1 MASTVNTSVDYNK
14 LESAK
19 KQIDKI
25 LTEMMETSSEIGKII
40 NSISALDD
48 AGIDPVTQYG
58 GQSST
63 NYSAEHGHDGCFNE
77 LPSELENLQTSLNDG
92 YLYNQTDKLYKTIQ
106 NAIGCFTDSEGKSIN
121 EKSWGTFVSGLSSD
135 YKPESIKE
143 SENVEWTFHYTED
156 DFKKNMTEEEKK
168 IFDATNA
175 ETARLVVQTE
185 ALIYHPDE
193 YESQVE
199 WYDALVQKYLDKGYT
214 EEQAKALA
222 KYERYMEQIDKTGAE
237 KVYGCTSEAWEEKWE
252 AITKEEYPE
261 NANSGSDDGT
271 GSGSGEGTGGG
282 SGEVTGGGSGEGT
295 GGGSGDSQIKA
306 RVELTEPST
315 PEKNTPSSGTEEKP
329 SSGTEEK
336 PSNGNENSVISEGE
350 EKVPETPSDEK
361 PSTTPE
367 PDNPSSNNNNNNNN
381 NNANNSGTIN
391 NNNNNNNAN
400 NSGTINNNNNTSN
413 GGNSNYYSPSNNG
426 NSNYYPPSNNGN
438 SGGSSITGALTEGTT
453 SIEDVIKGSKV
464 TKVPTSPSPVTTTSS
479 SSGSSAVIPIAAGLS
494 AAAAAGIG
502 AKAYMDRKHNN
513 DNGEDNEDENE
524 FNTDEWS
531 GDDSVDIQYDE
542 DTANG
547 ENYLDD
553 DDDYSYKATSNNE
566 EKYETRSSEELAD
579 LQ

>member
-19 KQIDKI
+19 NQINEI

-48 AGIDPVTQYG
+48 AGSDPATQYG
-58 GQSST
+58 GCSST

-77 LPSELENLQTSLNDG
+77 LPSELETLQKSLNEG
-92 YLYNQTDKLYKTIQ
+92 HLYNQTDKLYKTTK

-252 AITKEEYPE
+252 AITEKEYPE
-261 NANSGSDDGT
+261 DANSGSDDGT
-271 GSGSGEGTGGG
+271 GGGSGEGTGSG
-282 SGEVTGGGSGEGT
+282 SGEGTGGGSGEGT

-350 EKVPETPSDEK
+350 EKVSETPSDEK
-361 PSTTPE
+361 PSATPE

-391 NNNNNNNAN
+391 NNNN
-400 NSGTINNNNNTSN
+400 TSN
-413 GGNSNYYSPSNNG
+413 GENSNYYSPSNNG
-426 NSNYYPPSNNGN
+426 NSNYYSPSNNGN

-453 SIEDVIKGSKV
+453 TIEDVIKGNKV